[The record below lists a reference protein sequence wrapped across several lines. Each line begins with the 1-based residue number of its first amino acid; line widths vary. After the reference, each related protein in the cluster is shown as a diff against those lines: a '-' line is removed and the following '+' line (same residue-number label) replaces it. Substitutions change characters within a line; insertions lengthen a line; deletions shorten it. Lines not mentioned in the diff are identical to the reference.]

1 MLTRHSPR
9 RRLFDTLLTEPVSV
23 KLVIVTESFLPQLN
37 GVTNSVIRVAR
48 HQRDLGHDV
57 SIIAPTRPGPEFEGI
72 PVHVV
77 PSIPLVKFAVGIPS
91 LALMNLLDRIEPD
104 VIHVASPFALGAQ
117 AIAYAQRNSIASVAV
132 YQTDISGYLHR
143 YGMAVAKPMVDRFV
157 ANTHNAATITLAPT
171 PIAMESLAKLGVTN
185 LAVWGRG
192 VDLNGFHPNNR
203 FTEDAAAFRQKHA
216 PDGELIIGY
225 VGRLAAE
232 KQVDRFRELVTIPDS
247 RIVLVGDGPERARL
261 EGMLPADTVS
271 FVGSLSGREL
281 QTAYAAMDVF
291 VHFGTEE
298 TFGQTIQE
306 AHAAGLPV
314 VAPRS
319 GGPIHLIDTGV
330 DGVLFDVDAIE
341 SPRVA
346 VQNLM
351 NDAELRSRM
360 GEAGRRRVIGKS
372 WEAVN
377 DELTHHY
384 DTARA
389 RVKRRALA

>member
-1 MLTRHSPR
+1 
-9 RRLFDTLLTEPVSV
+9 V
-23 KLVIVTESFLPQLN
+23 KIVIVSESFLPQLN

-48 HQRDLGHDV
+48 HQRDLGHEV
-57 SIIAPTRPGPEFEGI
+57 SIVAPTRPGPEFEGI
-72 PVHVV
+72 PVYVV

-91 LALMNLLDRIEPD
+91 LALMNLLDRIGPD
-104 VIHVASPFALGAQ
+104 IIHVASPFALGAQ

-132 YQTDISGYLHR
+132 YQTDIAGYLHR

-157 ANTHNAATITLAPT
+157 ANTHNAATLTLAPT
-171 PIAMESLAKLGVTN
+171 ATAKDALTELGVKN

-192 VDLNGFHPNNR
+192 VDLEGFHPNNR
-203 FTEDAAAFRQKHA
+203 FAADAVAFRNTYA
-216 PDGELIIGY
+216 PNGERIIGY

-232 KQVDRFRELVTIPDS
+232 KQVDRFRELIAIPDT
-247 RIVLVGDGPERARL
+247 RIVLVGDGPDRARL
-261 EGMLPADTVS
+261 AGILPSDSVT
-271 FVGSLSGREL
+271 FLGSLSGRAL
-281 QTAYAAMDVF
+281 QVAYAAIDVF

-306 AHAAGLPV
+306 AQAAGLPV

-330 DGVLFDVDAIE
+330 DGILFDVDATE
-341 SPRVA
+341 SPRDA
-346 VQNLM
+346 VQELVN
-351 NDAELRSRM
+351 NATLRSRM
-360 GEAGRRRVIGKS
+360 GEAGRRRVLGKS

-377 DELTHHY
+377 DELSRHY
-384 DTARA
+384 DTARS

>member
-1 MLTRHSPR
+1 M
-9 RRLFDTLLTEPVSV
+9 
-23 KLVIVTESFLPQLN
+23 KIVIVSESFLPQLN

-48 HQRDLGHDV
+48 HQRDLGHEV
-57 SIIAPTRPGPEFEGI
+57 SIVAPTRPGPEFEGI
-72 PVHVV
+72 PVYVV

-91 LALMNLLDRIEPD
+91 LALMNLLDRIGPD
-104 VIHVASPFALGAQ
+104 IIHVASPFALGAQ

-132 YQTDISGYLHR
+132 YQTDIAGYLHR

-157 ANTHNAATITLAPT
+157 ANTHNAATLTLAPT
-171 PIAMESLAKLGVTN
+171 ATAKDALTELGVKN

-192 VDLNGFHPNNR
+192 VDLEGFHPNNR
-203 FTEDAAAFRQKHA
+203 FAADAVAFRNTYA
-216 PDGELIIGY
+216 PNGERIIGY

-232 KQVDRFRELVTIPDS
+232 KQVDRFRELIAIPDT
-247 RIVLVGDGPERARL
+247 RIVLVGDGPDRARL
-261 EGMLPADTVS
+261 AGILPSDSVT
-271 FVGSLSGREL
+271 FLGSLSGRAL
-281 QTAYAAMDVF
+281 QVAYAAIDVF

-306 AHAAGLPV
+306 AQAAGLPV

-330 DGVLFDVDAIE
+330 DGILFDVDATE
-341 SPRVA
+341 SPRDA
-346 VQNLM
+346 VQELVN
-351 NDAELRSRM
+351 NATLRSRM
-360 GEAGRRRVIGKS
+360 GEAGRRRVLGKS

-377 DELTHHY
+377 DELSRHY
-384 DTARA
+384 DTARS

>member
-1 MLTRHSPR
+1 MRQ
-9 RRLFDTLLTEPVSV
+9 FDTQLTDSKGV
-23 KLVIVTESFLPQLN
+23 KIVIVTESFLPQLN

-57 SIIAPTRPGPEFEGI
+57 SIVAPTRPGPEFEGI

-91 LALMNLLDRIEPD
+91 LALTNLLDRIGPD
-104 VIHVASPFALGAQ
+104 IMHVASPFALGAQ

-132 YQTDISGYLHR
+132 YQTDIAGYLHR

-157 ANTHNAATITLAPT
+157 ANTHNAATVTLAPT
-171 PIAMESLAKLGVTN
+171 PIAHDALANLGVTN

-192 VDLNGFHPNNR
+192 VDLEGFHPNNR
-203 FTEDAAAFRQKHA
+203 FADDTIAFRQKHA
-216 PDGELIIGY
+216 PNGEQIIGY

-232 KQVDRFRELVTIPDS
+232 KQVDRFRELVGIPNT
-247 RIVLVGDGPERARL
+247 RIVLIGDGPERARL
-261 EGMLPADTVS
+261 QTMFPAGSVM
-271 FVGSLSGREL
+271 FLGSLNGREL
-281 QTAYAAMDVF
+281 QIAYAAMDVF
-291 VHFGTEE
+291 VHFGVEE

-306 AHAAGLPV
+306 AQAAGVPV

-319 GGPIHLIDTGV
+319 GGPIHLIDSGV
-330 DGVLFDVDAIE
+330 DGILFDVNSTD
-341 SPRVA
+341 SPSIA
-346 VQNLM
+346 VQHLID
-351 NDAELRSRM
+351 DAGHRSRM
-360 GEAGRRRVIGKS
+360 GEAGRRRVLGKS

-384 DTARA
+384 DVARA
-389 RVKRRALA
+389 RVTRPALA

>member
-1 MLTRHSPR
+1 
-9 RRLFDTLLTEPVSV
+9 V
-23 KLVIVTESFLPQLN
+23 KIVIVTESFLPQLN

-57 SIIAPTRPGPEFEGI
+57 SIIAPTRPQPEFEGI
-72 PVHVV
+72 PVHIV

-91 LALMNLLDRIEPD
+91 LALINLLDRIGPD
-104 VIHVASPFALGAQ
+104 LIHVASPFALGAQ
-117 AIAYAQRNSIASVAV
+117 AIAHAQRNSIASVAV

-157 ANTHNAATITLAPT
+157 TSTHNAATLTLVPT
-171 PIAMESLAKLGVTN
+171 PTAKNALAELGVTN

-192 VDLNGFHPNNR
+192 VDLDGFHPNNR
-203 FTEDAAAFRQKHA
+203 FTDDVADFRRTHA
-216 PDGELIIGY
+216 PRGEQIIGY

-232 KQVDRFRELVTIPDS
+232 KQVDRFRELTNIANT
-247 RIVLVGDGPERARL
+247 RCVLIGDGPDRARL
-261 EGMLPADTVS
+261 EGILASDSVT
-271 FVGSLSGREL
+271 FLGSLNGREL

-306 AHAAGLPV
+306 AQAAGLPV

-319 GGPIHLIDTGV
+319 GGPVHLIDSGV
-330 DGVLFDVDAIE
+330 DGVLFDVDVTD

-346 VQNLM
+346 VQNLI

-360 GEAGRRRVIGKS
+360 GEAGRRRVLGKS

-384 DTARA
+384 DTARS
-389 RVKRRALA
+389 RVERRALA

>member
-1 MLTRHSPR
+1 
-9 RRLFDTLLTEPVSV
+9 V
-23 KLVIVTESFLPQLN
+23 KIVIVTESFLPQLN

-57 SIIAPTRPGPEFEGI
+57 SIVAPTRPGPEFEGI

-91 LALMNLLDRIEPD
+91 LALTNLLDKIGPD
-104 VIHVASPFALGAQ
+104 IVHAASPFALGAQ

-132 YQTDISGYLHR
+132 YQTDIAGYLHR

-157 ANTHNAATITLAPT
+157 TNTHNAATVTLAPT
-171 PIAMESLAKLGVTN
+171 PIARDTLKELGVKN

-192 VDLNGFHPNNR
+192 VDLEGFHPNNR
-203 FTEDAAAFRQKHA
+203 YSDDAVAFRQKHA
-216 PDGELIIGY
+216 PNGEHIIGY

-232 KQVDRFRELVTIPDS
+232 KQVDRFHELISIPNT
-247 RIVLVGDGPERARL
+247 RIVLIGDGPDRARL
-261 EGMLPADTVS
+261 ETMFPSDSVT
-271 FVGSLSGREL
+271 FMGSLSGHEL
-281 QTAYAAMDVF
+281 HIAYAAMDVF
-291 VHFGTEE
+291 AHFGTEE

-306 AHAAGLPV
+306 AQAAGVPV

-319 GGPIHLIDTGV
+319 GGPIHLIDSGV
-330 DGVLFDVDAIE
+330 DGILFDVGVPDSARI
-341 SPRVA
+341 A
-346 VQNLM
+346 VQHLID
-351 NDAELRSRM
+351 DAELRARM
-360 GEAGRRRVIGKS
+360 GEAGRRRVLGKS

-384 DTARA
+384 DVARS
-389 RVKRRALA
+389 RVKRPALA

>member
-1 MLTRHSPR
+1 MRQ
-9 RRLFDTLLTEPVSV
+9 FDTQLTDSKGV
-23 KLVIVTESFLPQLN
+23 KIVIVTESFLPQLN

-57 SIIAPTRPGPEFEGI
+57 SIVAPTRPGPEFEGI

-91 LALMNLLDRIEPD
+91 LALTNLLDRIGPD
-104 VIHVASPFALGAQ
+104 IMHVASPFALGAQ

-132 YQTDISGYLHR
+132 YQTDIAGYLHR

-157 ANTHNAATITLAPT
+157 ANTHTAATVTLAPT
-171 PIAMESLAKLGVTN
+171 PIAHDALANLGVTN

-192 VDLNGFHPNNR
+192 VDLDGFHPNNR
-203 FTEDAAAFRQKHA
+203 FADDTIAFRQKHA
-216 PDGELIIGY
+216 PNGEQIIGY

-232 KQVDRFRELVTIPDS
+232 KQVDRFRELVGIHNT
-247 RIVLVGDGPERARL
+247 RIVLIGDGPERARL
-261 EGMLPADTVS
+261 QTMFPVGSVTFL
-271 FVGSLSGREL
+271 GSLSGREL
-281 QTAYAAMDVF
+281 QIAYAAMDVF
-291 VHFGTEE
+291 VHFGVEE

-306 AHAAGLPV
+306 AQAAGVPV

-319 GGPIHLIDTGV
+319 GGPIHLIDSGI
-330 DGVLFDVDAIE
+330 DGILFDVNSTD
-341 SPRVA
+341 SPRIA
-346 VQNLM
+346 VQHLID
-351 NDAELRSRM
+351 DAELRSRM
-360 GEAGRRRVIGKS
+360 GEAGRRRVLGKS

-384 DTARA
+384 DAARA
-389 RVKRRALA
+389 RVKRPALA

>member
-1 MLTRHSPR
+1 
-9 RRLFDTLLTEPVSV
+9 V
-23 KLVIVTESFLPQLN
+23 KIVIVSESFLPQLN

-48 HQRDLGHDV
+48 HQRDLGHEV
-57 SIIAPTRPGPEFEGI
+57 SIVAPTRPGPEFEGI
-72 PVHVV
+72 PVYVV

-91 LALMNLLDRIEPD
+91 LALVNLLDRIGPD
-104 VIHVASPFALGAQ
+104 IIHVASPFALGAQ

-132 YQTDISGYLHR
+132 YQTDIAGYLHR

-157 ANTHNAATITLAPT
+157 ANTHNAATLTLAPT
-171 PIAMESLAKLGVTN
+171 ATAKDALAELGVKN

-192 VDLNGFHPNNR
+192 VDLEGFHPNNR
-203 FTEDAAAFRQKHA
+203 FADDAVAFRNTYA
-216 PDGELIIGY
+216 PNGERIIGY

-232 KQVDRFRELVTIPDS
+232 KQVDRFRELVAIPDT
-247 RIVLVGDGPERARL
+247 RIVLVGDGPDRARL
-261 EGMLPADTVS
+261 EGILPSDSVT
-271 FVGSLSGREL
+271 FLGSLSGRAL
-281 QTAYAAMDVF
+281 QVAYAAMDVF

-306 AHAAGLPV
+306 AQAAGLPV

-330 DGVLFDVDAIE
+330 DGLLFDVDATE
-341 SPRVA
+341 SPRDA
-346 VQNLM
+346 VQELVN
-351 NDAELRSRM
+351 NAALRSRM
-360 GEAGRRRVIGKS
+360 GEAGRRRVLGKS

-377 DELTHHY
+377 DELSRHY
-384 DTARA
+384 DTARS

>member
-1 MLTRHSPR
+1 MRQ
-9 RRLFDTLLTEPVSV
+9 FDTRFTDSEEVKIAIVS
-23 KLVIVTESFLPQLN
+23 ESFLPQLN

-57 SIIAPTRPGPEFEGI
+57 SIVAPTRPGPEFEGI

-91 LALMNLLDRIEPD
+91 LALTNLLDRFTPD
-104 VIHVASPFALGAQ
+104 LIHVASPFALGAQ
-117 AIAYAQRNSIASVAV
+117 AIAYAQRNAIASVAV
-132 YQTDISGYLHR
+132 YQTDIAGYLQR
-143 YGMAVAKPMVDRFV
+143 YGMSVAKPMVDRFV
-157 ANTHNAATITLAPT
+157 ANTHNAATVTLAPT
-171 PIAMESLAKLGVTN
+171 PIARDALTELGVKN

-192 VDLNGFHPNNR
+192 VDLDGFHPNNR
-203 FTEDAAAFRQKHA
+203 FADDAIAFRQNYA
-216 PDGELIIGY
+216 PQGEQIIGY
-225 VGRLAAE
+225 VGRIAAE
-232 KQVDRFRELVTIPDS
+232 KQVDRFRELVGIPNT
-247 RIVLVGDGPERARL
+247 RIVLIGDGQERARL
-261 EGMLPADTVS
+261 ESMLPSDSVT
-271 FVGSLSGREL
+271 FLGSLSGREL
-281 QTAYAAMDVF
+281 HIAYAAMDVF

-306 AHAAGLPV
+306 AQAAGVPV

-319 GGPIHLIDTGV
+319 GGPIHLIDSGM
-330 DGVLFDVDAIE
+330 DGILFDVNSTD

-346 VQNLM
+346 VQNLI

-360 GEAGRRRVIGKS
+360 GEAGRRRVLGKS

-384 DTARA
+384 DVARS
-389 RVKRRALA
+389 RIKRRALA

>member
-1 MLTRHSPR
+1 
-9 RRLFDTLLTEPVSV
+9 V
-23 KLVIVTESFLPQLN
+23 KIVIVTESFLPQLN

-57 SIIAPTRPGPEFEGI
+57 SIIAPTRPRPEFEGI
-72 PVHVV
+72 PVHIV

-91 LALMNLLDRIEPD
+91 LAMISLLDRIGPD
-104 VIHVASPFALGAQ
+104 LIHVASPFALGAQ

-157 ANTHNAATITLAPT
+157 TNTHNAATLTLVPT
-171 PIAMESLAKLGVTN
+171 PTAKGALAELGVRN

-192 VDLNGFHPNNR
+192 VDLDGFHPNNR
-203 FTEDAAAFRQKHA
+203 FTDDVADFRQTHA
-216 PDGELIIGY
+216 PRGERIIGY

-232 KQVDRFRELVTIPDS
+232 KQVDRFRELVSITNS
-247 RIVLVGDGPERARL
+247 RCVLIGDGPDRARL
-261 EGMLPADTVS
+261 EGILPSDSVT
-271 FVGSLSGREL
+271 FLGSLSGREL

-291 VHFGTEE
+291 VHFGTDE

-306 AHAAGLPV
+306 AQAAGVPV

-319 GGPIHLIDTGV
+319 GGPIHLIDSGV
-330 DGVLFDVDAIE
+330 DGILFDVDVTE

-346 VQNLM
+346 VQNLI
-351 NDAELRSRM
+351 NDAELRARM
-360 GEAGRRRVIGKS
+360 GEAGRRRVLGKS

-377 DELTHHY
+377 DELTRHY
-384 DTARA
+384 DAARS
-389 RVKRRALA
+389 RVERRALA

>member
-1 MLTRHSPR
+1 MCQ
-9 RRLFDTLLTEPVSV
+9 FDTQLTDSEGV
-23 KLVIVTESFLPQLN
+23 KIVIVTESFLPQLN

-57 SIIAPTRPGPEFEGI
+57 SIVAPTRPGPEFEGI

-91 LALMNLLDRIEPD
+91 LALTNLLDRIGPD
-104 VIHVASPFALGAQ
+104 ILHVASPFALGAQ

-132 YQTDISGYLHR
+132 YQTDIAGYLHR
-143 YGMAVAKPMVDRFV
+143 YGMSVAKPMIDRFV
-157 ANTHNAATITLAPT
+157 AITHNAATVTLAPT
-171 PIAMESLAKLGVTN
+171 PIARDVLTDLGVTN
-185 LAVWGRG
+185 LSVWGRG
-192 VDLNGFHPNNR
+192 VDLDGFHPNNR
-203 FTEDAAAFRQKHA
+203 FADDTIAFRQRNA
-216 PDGELIIGY
+216 PNGEHIIGY

-232 KQVDRFRELVTIPDS
+232 KQVDRFRELVGVPNTH
-247 RIVLVGDGPERARL
+247 IVLIGDGPDRARL
-261 EGMLPADTVS
+261 EAMFPSGSATFL
-271 FVGSLSGREL
+271 GSLSGHEL
-281 QTAYAAMDVF
+281 HIAYASMDVF

-306 AHAAGLPV
+306 AQAAGVPV

-319 GGPIHLIDTGV
+319 GGPIHLIDSGV
-330 DGVLFDVDAIE
+330 DGILFDVNSTD

-346 VQNLM
+346 VQHLVD
-351 NDAELRSRM
+351 DAGLRSRM
-360 GEAGRRRVIGKS
+360 GEAGRRRVLGKS

-384 DTARA
+384 DVARA
-389 RVKRRALA
+389 RVKRPALA

>member
-1 MLTRHSPR
+1 VRQ
-9 RRLFDTLLTEPVSV
+9 FDTRFTDSEEVKIAIVS
-23 KLVIVTESFLPQLN
+23 ESFLPQLN

-57 SIIAPTRPGPEFEGI
+57 SIVAPTRPGPEFEGI

-91 LALMNLLDRIEPD
+91 LALTNLLDRFTPD
-104 VIHVASPFALGAQ
+104 LIHVASPFALGAQ
-117 AIAYAQRNSIASVAV
+117 AIAYAQRNAIASVAV
-132 YQTDISGYLHR
+132 YQTDIAGYLQR
-143 YGMAVAKPMVDRFV
+143 YGMSVAKPMVDRFV
-157 ANTHNAATITLAPT
+157 ANTHNAATVTLAPT
-171 PIAMESLAKLGVTN
+171 PIARDALTELGVKN

-192 VDLNGFHPNNR
+192 VDLDGFHPNNR
-203 FTEDAAAFRQKHA
+203 FADDAIAFRQNYA
-216 PDGELIIGY
+216 PQGEQIIGY
-225 VGRLAAE
+225 VGRIAAE
-232 KQVDRFRELVTIPDS
+232 KQVDRFRELVGIPNT
-247 RIVLVGDGPERARL
+247 RIVLIGDGQERARL
-261 EGMLPADTVS
+261 ESMLPSDSVT
-271 FVGSLSGREL
+271 FLGSLSGREL
-281 QTAYAAMDVF
+281 HIAYAAMDVF

-306 AHAAGLPV
+306 AQAAGVPV

-319 GGPIHLIDTGV
+319 GGPIHLIDSGM
-330 DGVLFDVDAIE
+330 DGILFDVNSTD

-346 VQNLM
+346 VQNLI

-360 GEAGRRRVIGKS
+360 GEAGRRRVLGKS

-384 DTARA
+384 DVARS
-389 RVKRRALA
+389 RIKRRALA

>member
-1 MLTRHSPR
+1 VRQS
-9 RRLFDTLLTEPVSV
+9 DTQFTDPEEV
-23 KLVIVTESFLPQLN
+23 KIVIVSESFLPQLN

-57 SIIAPTRPGPEFEGI
+57 SIVAPTRPGPEFEGI

-91 LALMNLLDRIEPD
+91 LALTNLLDRITPD
-104 VIHVASPFALGAQ
+104 LIHVASPFALGAQ
-117 AIAYAQRNSIASVAV
+117 AIAYAQRNAIASVAV
-132 YQTDISGYLHR
+132 YQTDIAGYLQR
-143 YGMAVAKPMVDRFV
+143 YGMSVAKPMVDRFV
-157 ANTHNAATITLAPT
+157 ANTHNAATVTLAPT
-171 PIAMESLAKLGVTN
+171 PIARDALTELGVKN

-192 VDLNGFHPNNR
+192 VDLDGFHPNNR
-203 FTEDAAAFRQKHA
+203 FADDAIAFRQKHA
-216 PDGELIIGY
+216 PHGERIIGY
-225 VGRLAAE
+225 VGRIAAE
-232 KQVDRFRELVTIPDS
+232 KQVDRFRELVGIPNT
-247 RIVLVGDGPERARL
+247 RIVLIGDGQERARL
-261 EGMLPADTVS
+261 ESMLPSDSVT
-271 FVGSLSGREL
+271 FLGSLSGREL
-281 QTAYAAMDVF
+281 QIAYAAMDVF

-306 AHAAGLPV
+306 AQAAGVPV

-319 GGPIHLIDTGV
+319 GGPIHLIDSGM
-330 DGVLFDVDAIE
+330 DGILFDVNSTD

-346 VQNLM
+346 VQNLI

-360 GEAGRRRVIGKS
+360 GEAGRRRVLGKS

-384 DTARA
+384 DVARS
-389 RVKRRALA
+389 RIKRRALA

>member
-1 MLTRHSPR
+1 MCQ
-9 RRLFDTLLTEPVSV
+9 FDTQLTDSEGV
-23 KLVIVTESFLPQLN
+23 KIVIVTESFLPQLN

-57 SIIAPTRPGPEFEGI
+57 SIVAPTRPGPEFEGI

-91 LALMNLLDRIEPD
+91 LALTNLLDRIGPD
-104 VIHVASPFALGAQ
+104 ILHVASPFALGAQ

-132 YQTDISGYLHR
+132 YQTDIAGYLHR
-143 YGMAVAKPMVDRFV
+143 YGMSVAKPMIDRFV
-157 ANTHNAATITLAPT
+157 ANTHNAATVTLAPT
-171 PIAMESLAKLGVTN
+171 PIARDALTDLGVTN
-185 LAVWGRG
+185 LSVWGRG
-192 VDLNGFHPNNR
+192 VDLDGFHPNNR
-203 FTEDAAAFRQKHA
+203 FADDTIAFRQRNA
-216 PDGELIIGY
+216 PNGEHIIGY

-232 KQVDRFRELVTIPDS
+232 KQVDRFRELVGVPNTH
-247 RIVLVGDGPERARL
+247 IVLIGDGPDRARL
-261 EGMLPADTVS
+261 EAMFPSGSATFL
-271 FVGSLSGREL
+271 GSLSGHEL
-281 QTAYAAMDVF
+281 HIAYASMDVF

-306 AHAAGLPV
+306 AQAAGVPV

-319 GGPIHLIDTGV
+319 GGPIHLIDSGV
-330 DGVLFDVDAIE
+330 DGILFDVNSTD

-346 VQNLM
+346 VQHLVD
-351 NDAELRSRM
+351 DAGLRSRM
-360 GEAGRRRVIGKS
+360 GEAGRRRVLGKS

-384 DTARA
+384 DVARA
-389 RVKRRALA
+389 RVKRPALA